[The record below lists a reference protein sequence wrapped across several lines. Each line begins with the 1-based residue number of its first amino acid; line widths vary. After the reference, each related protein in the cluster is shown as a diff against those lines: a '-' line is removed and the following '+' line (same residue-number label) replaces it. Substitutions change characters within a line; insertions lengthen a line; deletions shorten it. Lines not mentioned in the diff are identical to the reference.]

1 MSQWE
6 AWTVTAL
13 GMAVV
18 FIGLVAC
25 IAFIQLFSRV
35 SRNIKWGEEGHGH
48 GAAPAPLPA
57 PAAPD
62 LTPSEP
68 VPADV
73 LAVITAVL
81 QVERK
86 LYLNR
91 PGSRVTIRRSAPLS

>member
-35 SRNIKWGEEGHGH
+35 SRSIKWGDEGRG
-48 GAAPAPLPA
+48 
-57 PAAPD
+57 
-62 LTPSEP
+62 TP
-68 VPADV
+68 
-73 LAVITAVL
+73 
-81 QVERK
+81 
-86 LYLNR
+86 
-91 PGSRVTIRRSAPLS
+91 

>member
-35 SRNIKWGEEGHGH
+35 SRSIKWGEEGHGQ
-48 GAAPAPLPA
+48 GAAPAPVPA

-68 VPADV
+68 VPAEV

>member
-13 GMAVV
+13 GMSVV

-35 SRNIKWGEEGHGH
+35 SRNIKWGEEGHGP
-48 GAAPAPLPA
+48 GAAPAPVPA

-62 LTPSEP
+62 HTPSEP
-68 VPADV
+68 VPAEI